1 MANPPS
7 GGPPSG
13 GPIDTSSYDAQQE
26 AKIEILK
33 ARNELELEYQKS
45 LGETY
50 EISKKQLELDIETA
64 KNDAE
69 KVGLTAAQRKAAAE
83 KVAQLEEQKEAY
95 DNIANSV
102 AGVAG
107 KLGMASSASETGLG
121 KMYKSLSS
129 ILSQTGGTEAAVK
142 QFGAQ
147 LSQTFNIINVGIAIV
162 EKYVE
167 SLLLAAVSID
177 TAAKSLQRS
186 IGISKDFYN
195 EMYNVVDATS
205 QSGVAFGDAAKS
217 FTSLSNNFSAF
228 NPYAQ
233 ELNTEMSTSIS
244 LLEKLGVSADT
255 SSKMMDH
262 FNRVLGMTPTASKE
276 MAIELTMA
284 GREIGISASKMASDF
299 EASAGDLSI
308 YGNQSIKVFKEM
320 EAQAKATGIAIG
332 SLISVAKG
340 FDTFD
345 KAAEMAGSLNAVL
358 GTNLSTIDMINSS
371 YEQRIDI
378 LRRELQAT
386 IGNFDMLDPYT
397 QMYVTQAMG
406 LKDVS
411 EARRLVNMSEA
422 EYLSYNNDMQSRAE
436 TQEKLSKLTSQ
447 FTDIATE
454 LKIAM
459 LELGIAIKPL
469 LMLFVGLLR
478 VVGYFITGIGQLIKL
493 ISDWADAFRILAGS
507 AIIVAYGFLL
517 LATSTIVL
525 NGATVTLGIS
535 MRTFLGATGLGL
547 ALIFLPQ
554 IIDLFSNMGTGM
566 QVLTSIVLIAAAAWA
581 LYKFASMSAW
591 GVTGLVVIALLTL
604 WGAFHKRGSPP
615 LYLIAGVMAL
625 GIIALGVAAKIGGT
639 KLLLLVV
646 ALAAMFFAVH
656 LVIKSISG
664 LVSVISSMFEM
675 LINNVAILPQLALGL
690 YLVGGAFA
698 AFGAGVLMG
707 AGALAMAAPLLLLA
721 AIALAPLTAEVYL
734 LGQAFQMI
742 GTGMDSIANGLA
754 AISSFKSDE
763 EFFAITTDGTKTS
776 VVAAKSGILASISS
790 DTLTVDVKMPKIEV
804 PQPIVK
810 VYLDGDELR
819 SVIRKEMSLMGT

>member
-1 MANPPS
+1 MSNPPS
-7 GGPPSG
+7 GGPPSS
-13 GPIDTSSYDAQQE
+13 GPIDTSSYDAKEE
-26 AKIEILK
+26 ARIEILE
-33 ARNELELEYQKS
+33 ARNQLEIKYQKS

-50 EISKKQLELDIETA
+50 EISKKQLELEIERA
-64 KNDAE
+64 KNTAE
-69 KVGLTAAQRKAAAE
+69 QVGLSAADRRAAAA

-121 KMYKSLSS
+121 KMYKSLSA
-129 ILSQTGGTEAAVK
+129 ILSQAGGTEAAVK

-195 EMYNVVDATS
+195 EMYSVVDATS
-205 QSGVAFGDAAKS
+205 QSGVVFDDVAKAV
-217 FTSLSNNFSAF
+217 TSLSNNFSAF

-276 MAIELTMA
+276 MAVELTMA

-469 LMLFVGLLR
+469 LMLFVDLLR
-478 VVGYFITGIGQLIKL
+478 IVGYFVTGIGLLINTL
-493 ISDWADAFRILAGS
+493 YEYGDAIQVAITVLYAFVAVVGIAIAAAG
-507 AIIVAYGFLL
+507 
-517 LATSTIVL
+517 
-525 NGATVTLGIS
+525 
-535 MRTFLGATGLGL
+535 GLGL
-547 ALIFLPQ
+547 ALGTAGLFGVVYALFYFLP
-554 IIDLFSNMGTGM
+554 DLINIFNNMGTGM
-566 QVLTSIVLIAAAAWA
+566 QVLTSIILIAAAAWA
-581 LYKFASMSAW
+581 IYKFASMSAW
-591 GVTGLVVIALLTL
+591 GVTGLVVMALLTL
-604 WGAFHKRGSPP
+604 WGAFHKAGSPP
-615 LYLIAGVMAL
+615 LYLIAFTMAAAVLAL
-625 GIIALGVAAKIGGT
+625 GLAAKIGGT

-656 LVIKSISG
+656 LVIKSMSG

>member
-1 MANPPS
+1 MSNPPS
-7 GGPPSG
+7 GGPPSS
-13 GPIDTSSYDAQQE
+13 GPIDTSSYDAKEE
-26 AKIEILK
+26 ARIEILE
-33 ARNELELEYQKS
+33 ARNQLEIKYQKS

-50 EISKKQLELDIETA
+50 EISKKQLELEIERA
-64 KNDAE
+64 KNTAE
-69 KVGLTAAQRKAAAE
+69 QVGLSAADRKTAAE

-95 DNIANSV
+95 DDIANSV

-121 KMYKSLSS
+121 KMYKSLSAV
-129 ILSQTGGTEAAVK
+129 LSQAGGTEAAVK

-195 EMYNVVDATS
+195 EMYSVVDATS
-205 QSGVAFGDAAKS
+205 QSGVVFDDVAKAV
-217 FTSLSNNFSAF
+217 TSLSNNFSAF

-276 MAIELTMA
+276 MAVELTMA

-459 LELGIAIKPL
+459 LELGMASKPL
-469 LMLFVGLLR
+469 LMLFVDLLR
-478 VVGYFITGIGQLIKL
+478 VVGYFITGIGRLINVLSELHPAFKL
-493 ISDWADAFRILAGS
+493 VG
-507 AIIVAYGFLL
+507 
-517 LATSTIVL
+517 
-525 NGATVTLGIS
+525 LGIS
-535 MRTFLGATGLGL
+535 VVAFALNVFTISVRTFGQTLMYSLGVVGMVLFALPLLVDLLSFLPEKIRAITIVILIMAAAFYALGGATKFAAGKLGL
-547 ALIFLPQ
+547 I
-554 IIDLFSNMGTGM
+554 
-566 QVLTSIVLIAAAAWA
+566 
-581 LYKFASMSAW
+581 
-591 GVTGLVVIALLTL
+591 VTGLLMAF
-604 WGAFHKRGSPP
+604 GAFHKAGSPP
-615 LYLIAGVMAL
+615 LYLIAFTMAAAVLAL
-625 GIIALGVAAKIGGT
+625 GLAAKIGGT

-656 LVIKSISG
+656 LVIKSMSG

-707 AGALAMAAPLLLLA
+707 AGALAMAAPLLFLA

>member
-1 MANPPS
+1 MSIPPS
-7 GGPPSG
+7 EGPSP
-13 GPIDTSSYDAQQE
+13 GPIDTSSYDAKAE
-26 AKIEILK
+26 ARIEILE
-33 ARNELELEYQKS
+33 ARNQLEIKYQKS

-50 EISKKQLELDIETA
+50 EISKKQLELEIERA
-64 KNDAE
+64 KNTAE
-69 KVGLTAAQRKAAAE
+69 QVGLTAGARKAAAE

-95 DNIANSV
+95 DDIANSV

-121 KMYKSLSS
+121 KMYKSLSA
-129 ILSQTGGTEAAVK
+129 ILSQAGGTEAAVK

-195 EMYNVVDATS
+195 EMYSVVDATS
-205 QSGVAFGDAAKS
+205 QSGVVFDDVAKAV
-217 FTSLSNNFSAF
+217 TSLSNNFSAF

-262 FNRVLGMTPTASKE
+262 FNRGVGMTPTASKE
-276 MAIELTMA
+276 MAVELTMA

-358 GTNLSTIDMINSS
+358 GTNLSTIDMMNSS

-459 LELGIAIKPL
+459 LELGMASKPL
-469 LMLFVGLLR
+469 LMLFVDLLR
-478 VVGYFITGIGQLIKL
+478 VVGYFVTGIGQLIETLSKL
-493 ISDWADAFRILAGS
+493 HIGFKILGVVVSMAIFVFGGLGMAAGVLGAQLMFSLGAIGLILFALPLLIQLLSFLPEGFRVITIAALAMAAAF
-507 AIIVAYGFLL
+507 YFLR
-517 LATSTIVL
+517 
-525 NGATVTLGIS
+525 GATIS
-535 MRTFLGATGLGL
+535 AFGWIG
-547 ALIFLPQ
+547 
-554 IIDLFSNMGTGM
+554 
-566 QVLTSIVLIAAAAWA
+566 IAA
-581 LYKFASMSAW
+581 
-591 GVTGLVVIALLTL
+591 TILLTL
-604 WGAFHKRGSPP
+604 WGAFHKAGSPP
-615 LYLIAGVMAL
+615 LYLIAFTMAAAVLAL
-625 GIIALGVAAKIGGT
+625 GLAAKIGGI

-656 LVIKSISG
+656 LVIKSMSG

-707 AGALAMAAPLLLLA
+707 AGALAMAAPLLFLA